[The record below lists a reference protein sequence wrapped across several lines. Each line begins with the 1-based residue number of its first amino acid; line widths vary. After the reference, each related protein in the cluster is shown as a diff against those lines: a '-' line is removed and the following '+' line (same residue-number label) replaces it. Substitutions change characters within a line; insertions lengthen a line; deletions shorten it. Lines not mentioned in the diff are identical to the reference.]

1 MKSPYRGVLKQ
12 VSPGLAVGIAD
23 VRAAPPSTC
32 CFASMTHC
40 PSFARDPW
48 ISQRWDEEYRFRR
61 VPRFPYIV
69 YFRIIGMRV
78 FVVAIIHERRKP
90 GRWMPK

>member
-1 MKSPYRGVLKQ
+1 LSEL
-12 VSPGLAVGIAD
+12 
-23 VRAAPPSTC
+23 
-32 CFASMTHC
+32 
-40 PSFARDPW
+40 ARDPW